1 MLKLNCNNGSFEI
14 DHIRESRNFSDGRK
28 LKFVDI
34 TVSNQDITMDEIEA
48 ILTEPVI
55 TGFEIINEKTGLVIG
70 QFEGYTLNN
79 ISKDSHGN
87 TINIVINF
95 MKGNE
100 NG

>member
-1 MLKLNCNNGSFEI
+1 MLKLNCKNGSFEI
-14 DHIRESRNFSDGRK
+14 DHIRESRNFSDGKK
-28 LKFVDI
+28 LKFIDI
-34 TVSNQDITMDEIEA
+34 TVSNQDITMDEIETT
-48 ILTEPVI
+48 LTEPII
-55 TGFEIINEKTGLVIG
+55 TDFEIMNEKNGLIIG

-87 TINIVINF
+87 IINIIINF